1 MSLRDSLRP
10 SVFGSG
16 FRVQRPTLGGCN
28 AHCKLACMGNS
39 PEQDQR
45 KSRWQ
50 PPLDSD
56 LISIPLVLGGIAAV
70 LAILAAFI
78 FIGWPGQIVL
88 VVVLIAALGI
98 SYRVITSSDT
108 RR

>member
-1 MSLRDSLRP
+1 
-10 SVFGSG
+10 
-16 FRVQRPTLGGCN
+16 
-28 AHCKLACMGNS
+28 MGNS
-39 PEQDQR
+39 PERNQR

-50 PPLDSD
+50 PPRDSD
-56 LISIPLVLGGIAAV
+56 LISIPLVVGGIVAV

-98 SYRVITSSDT
+98 SYRVITASDT